1 MFRIDRCICTNLSI
15 EQLVT
20 LARREGYTHEQ
31 LIAATTAGDHCGLC
45 RPYVRC
51 ALKTGQ
57 TVFHQ
62 ILVEPPDRD
71 ETAA

>member
-1 MFRIDRCICTNLSI
+1 MICIDRCVCTNLSI
-15 EQLVT
+15 AHLAE

-31 LIAATTAGDHCGLC
+31 LIAATGAGDHCGLC

-62 ILVEPPDRD
+62 ILVDRPARD